1 MVTVKLSPLGLKEIE
16 APRIFGQWSYDG
28 AKVCQLYSPAAFS
41 PQEVPPVPVSE
52 LTPGTQCGRN
62 D

>member
-28 AKVCQLYSPAAFS
+28 ASLSAL
-41 PQEVPPVPVSE
+41 
-52 LTPGTQCGRN
+52 LTSRI
-62 D
+62 